1 MKTLFISTLLLLPA
15 SYSLAATTIDT
26 ALGQVYTDNA
36 GKTLYTFT
44 KDPVGQSVCNGECE
58 NYGHRCGPMK
68 NPPLKSQNWTTL
80 SRSYVMMV
88 VNNGH

>member
-58 NYGHRCGPMK
+58 KLWPPMWADEEST
-68 NPPLKSQNWTTL
+68 LKSQNWTTL